1 MEDIPVELLR
11 GDVLSHFLQQYGIQ
25 EGDNVYDLLRDDIR
39 QYGVTQSLLDEI
51 RRANT
56 ELYRR
61 MSSGQRR
68 DIMMERDMEVTKPG
82 QRVPAL
88 VEYDSIYPQWLSR
101 VLRDE
106 EGSAPLDIRNLVRLA
121 ADGIDVTD
129 LSYTKAL
136 KIMRINQYAAPWT
149 GRIPAPRIVRRVNTG
164 PGSIDLKRILE
175 LTRQG
180 LIPIRIPNR
189 EPLAIMLHASDE
201 PLDTVIERL
210 AMYPINI
217 SDEKYIDLLGQN
229 FSPTTM
235 KDYLKAVS
243 GYDNM
248 LDVLDRDSLLFA
260 LTRGYLLLTDR
271 DRSAVRRY
279 TMLISLPQEIRDL
292 LERVNGRNLAEIA
305 RNEPTIHETYILAIQ
320 DNPLDVAKAIGMLIP
335 TGNNPRDYVIANYPS
350 YSPVITRDAST
361 LLQFNYNNTPDNLRF
376 YTDVELFQMTNAYV
390 LYNSREEL
398 ISNLTRLSRQPGWFI
413 PLVRHCRN
421 NETVIGS
428 DTNDAE
434 VFIVAY
440 GTLSDYQCYEL
451 DELLTSFRFMTED
464 GQVTDTFIFE
474 NPAGGIFQP
483 ETMEELYRLLERWG
497 LARGDPF
504 KGSAEAASQLRERIR
519 EGLDSLGER
528 SEHDAELLAR
538 FRELSDEDKGDIRD
552 WLDLIMNIG
561 WYMRRWGGTGCPY
574 PITTKQTEVKID
586 PEERTT
592 PALALLQEL
601 EERMSEDALDI
612 VYSLL
617 LTEYNTGE
625 PVQTDQSLRRGWVN
639 GVIAGTHC
647 IRMASSRFIGTA
659 YYYLRLFFNI
669 RDMGFQPSDVVMIV

>member
-25 EGDNVYDLLRDDIR
+25 EGDNAYDLLRDAIR
-39 QYGVTQSLLDEI
+39 QYGATQPLLDEI

-68 DIMMERDMEVTKPG
+68 DIMRERDMEVTKPG
-82 QRVPAL
+82 QRVAAL

-101 VLRDE
+101 ILRNERDSLFLETRNIVL
-106 EGSAPLDIRNLVRLA
+106 LA

-129 LSYTKAL
+129 LSYTKAS
-136 KIMRINQYAAPWT
+136 KIMRVHSYAAPWT
-149 GRIPAPRIVRRVNTG
+149 GRIPPPRVVRRVNTG

-180 LIPIRIPNR
+180 LVPIRIPNR
-189 EPLAIMLHASDE
+189 ESLAIMLHASDE
-201 PLDTVIERL
+201 PLDSIIEKL

-260 LTRGYLLLTDR
+260 LTRGYLLLTEKEV
-271 DRSAVRRY
+271 SAIERY
-279 TMLISLPQEIRDL
+279 RMLTSLPRDIRDL
-292 LERVNGRNLAEIA
+292 LERVIRPLRIIA

-335 TGNNPRDYVIANYPS
+335 AGSNPRDYIIANYPS
-350 YSPVITRDAST
+350 YSLVITRDASG
-361 LLQFNYNNTPDNLRF
+361 LRQFSYDNIPGDLRF

-390 LYNSREEL
+390 LYNSKGQLTSKLSR
-398 ISNLTRLSRQPGWFI
+398 LTREPGWFI

-464 GQVTDTFIFE
+464 GEVTNTFIFE
-474 NPAGGIFQP
+474 NPAGGIFRT
-483 ETMEELYRLLERWG
+483 ETMEELYHLLERWG

-519 EGLDSLGER
+519 EGLDSLEQR

-561 WYMRRWGGTGCPY
+561 WYMRRWGGPGCPY
-574 PITTKQTEVKID
+574 PITERQTQVKID

-592 PALALLQEL
+592 PALTSLQEL
-601 EERMSEDALDI
+601 EERMSEDALGI

-669 RDMGFQPSDVVMIV
+669 RDMEFQPSDVVMIV